1 MRIFLL
7 SAFESLIFLTGGCT
21 SMLSSYQPSVSNAKR
36 EGTAYSLSKA
46 LVKVSLAVKSDKS
59 IKVSIDQPTYV
70 PDPDQRYLLAYH
82 PSFLS
87 SDSFTVTVDPL
98 TGYLTK
104 VDMTADDKTGEIVQ
118 AIAKIITL
126 KEASSGEAGE
136 TVLIERYVDP
146 LAIANLEAEFNTVA
160 KLKSGTDPKLKF
172 FIKTTGNTAI
182 QASAESSAKP
192 NCSVGICYRQPAT
205 YIIGFSFNSTITYE
219 SPISIPNGAPVY
231 ALNLKRSPF
240 VTRKNTI
247 ELSNGSISSVV
258 VDKPSEGLAVAQMP
272 VDIAR
277 AVISVPAE
285 ILQLKIDL
293 LNKEKGVA
301 EGQAALID
309 ALKALQAKKDDQSGS
324 GKTKESSSSQGVLLS
339 ASSNGRI
346 TTDAMS
352 TNPSAADATKAPIA
366 SNSDTATGEAN
377 GKQATSQE

>member
-1 MRIFLL
+1 MKIFML
-7 SAFESLIFLTGGCT
+7 SAFGSVILLTSGCT
-21 SMLSSYQPSVSNAKR
+21 SMLSSYQPSATSAKR

-59 IKVSIDQPTYV
+59 IKVTIDQPTYV
-70 PDPDQRYLLAYH
+70 PDPDQRYLLAYR

-104 VDMTADDKTGEIVQ
+104 VDMAADDKTGDILK
-118 AIAKIITL
+118 AIAKIIAL

-172 FIKTTGNTAI
+172 FIKTVGNTAI
-182 QASAESSAKP
+182 SASAESSAKP
-192 NCSVGICYRQPAT
+192 DCSVGICYRQPAT

-247 ELSNGSISSVV
+247 ELSNGSLKSVV

-293 LNKEKGVA
+293 LNKEKGLA
-301 EGQAALID
+301 DGQAALID
-309 ALKALQAKKDDQSGS
+309 ALKALQAKKDDPSGAA
-324 GKTKESSSSQGVLLS
+324 KTQESSTLQGALLS
-339 ASSNGRI
+339 ASNNGRI
-346 TTDAMS
+346 TTAAMPTI
-352 TNPSAADATKAPIA
+352 TNAADASKAPTA
-366 SNSDTATGEAN
+366 SNGDAATGGAN